1 MGLPRE
7 PRPPGHILGSS
18 AREGRQVSRMPQQRT
33 PDPQEQLERY
43 EKEIHELATQIKFLE
58 DETALLRRRLTNS
71 PRQVK
76 VLEEQL
82 LQSRSELARAVSQN
96 EKLVAVLQT
105 ERERLEALKEE
116 VEKLTQP
123 PATFGVFLRRNN
135 DESV

>member
-43 EKEIHELATQIKFLE
+43 EKEIHQLQTQIKFLE

-76 VLEEQL
+76 VLEEQV
-82 LQSRSELARAVSQN
+82 LQTKGDLARAAAQN
-96 EKLVAVLQT
+96 EKLATVLRS
-105 ERERLEALKEE
+105 EREKVEALKEE
-116 VEKLTQP
+116 VEKL
-123 PATFGVFLRRNN
+123 A
-135 DESV
+135 